1 MIMWWLVY
9 HNSYSMSNE
18 GKNMINV
25 TDSEAEVC
33 LNCRHKWRSECT
45 LFDELIEDNC
55 GCFMF
60 EKDN

>member
-1 MIMWWLVY
+1 MITVF
-9 HNSYSMSNE
+9 
-18 GKNMINV
+18 
-25 TDSEAEVC
+25 DSDAEVC
-33 LNCRHKWRSECT
+33 LNCKHKWESECT